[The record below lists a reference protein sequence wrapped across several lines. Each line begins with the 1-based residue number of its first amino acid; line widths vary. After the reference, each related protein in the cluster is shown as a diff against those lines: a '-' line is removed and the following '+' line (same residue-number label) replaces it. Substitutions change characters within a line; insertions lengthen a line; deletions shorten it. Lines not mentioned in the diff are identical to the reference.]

1 MTIERNKDEEKRQKT
16 EFSHI
21 QKEIY
26 DLFSRTPKSPV
37 IHIKSITQTSLIIKW
52 EPLELY
58 FAELRG
64 IDVYRNGIKLAVTP
78 SPSASSVKLS
88 GLDMN
93 HEYELWIVVR
103 TSAGSF
109 TSNKESVKTHT
120 IDNLT
125 GLNPTFGL
133 FNNPSDAVEL
143 VEIISRI
150 GASYTED
157 LSTDNTHLICTL
169 PRGPK
174 FETAKELNIPV
185 VSPEFLKAC
194 EANGKIMPSH
204 LFYMQAE

>member
-1 MTIERNKDEEKRQKT
+1 M
-16 EFSHI
+16 
-21 QKEIY
+21 IY
-26 DLFSRTPKSPV
+26 V
-37 IHIKSITQTSLIIKW
+37 KSITQTSLVIKW
-52 EPLELY
+52 DPLNLY
-58 FAELRG
+58 YAELRG
-64 IDVYRNGIKLAVTP
+64 IDVYRSGVKLAVTP
-78 SPSASSVKLS
+78 SPAATSVKLS

-109 TSNKESVKTHT
+109 PSNKECIRTHN

-133 FNNPSDAVEL
+133 FNNPADAAEL
-143 VEIISRI
+143 TEIISRI

-157 LSTDNTHLICTL
+157 LSTDNTHLVCTL

-174 FETAKELNIPV
+174 FERAQELNIPI
-185 VSPEFLKAC
+185 VSPEFFKAC

>member
-1 MTIERNKDEEKRQKT
+1 MFT
-16 EFSHI
+16 
-21 QKEIY
+21 
-26 DLFSRTPKSPV
+26 RTPKSPV
-37 IHIKSITQTSLIIKW
+37 ICIKSITQTSLVIKW
-52 EPLELY
+52 DPLELY

-78 SPSASSVKLS
+78 SSTATSVKLS

-93 HEYELWIVVR
+93 HDYELWIVVR
-103 TSAGSF
+103 TSAGAF
-109 TSNKESVKTHT
+109 TSNKELIRTHT

-133 FNNPSDAVEL
+133 FNNPADAVEL
-143 VEIISRI
+143 MEIISRI

-174 FETAKELNIPV
+174 FERAQELNIPV

-194 EANGKIMPSH
+194 EANGKVMPSH

>member
-1 MTIERNKDEEKRQKT
+1 MN
-16 EFSHI
+16 I
-21 QKEIY
+21 QKDVY
-26 DLFSRTPKSPV
+26 DLFSRTPKIP
-37 IHIKSITQTSLIIKW
+37 IITIKSITQTSLVIKW

-64 IDVYRNGIKLAVTP
+64 IDVYRNGIKLAATP
-78 SPSASSVKLS
+78 SPNAHSVKLS

-93 HEYELWIVVR
+93 HEYELWIIVR

-109 TSNKESVKTHT
+109 SSNKELVRTHT

-133 FNNPSDAVEL
+133 FNNPSDVSEL
-143 VEIISRI
+143 VEIITRI
-150 GASYTED
+150 GASYSED

-174 FETAKELNIPV
+174 FERAQELNIPI

-194 EANGKIMPSH
+194 ESNGKIMPSH
-204 LFYMQAE
+204 LFYMQSEN